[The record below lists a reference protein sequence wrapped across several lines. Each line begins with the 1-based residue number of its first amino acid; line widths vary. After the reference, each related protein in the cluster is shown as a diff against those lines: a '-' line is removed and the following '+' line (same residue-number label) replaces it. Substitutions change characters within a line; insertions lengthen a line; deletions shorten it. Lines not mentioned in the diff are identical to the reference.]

1 MLNFYFKLW
10 FSQLSGNGLKDC
22 TILSGYY
29 ISYIRATKKVST
41 ILCPEQIFAFLY
53 DVYIRSVVLG
63 VSKKSLSSK
72 YGGALISSRVIY
84 QTPNILSYF
93 NCKLR
98 RKMSVE
104 IIEQDKFIKQ
114 VFLSTEFQKIS
125 YTLLMF

>member
-1 MLNFYFKLW
+1 MIQSTFRKWIKRLYYSKRL
-10 FSQLSGNGLKDC
+10 LY
-22 TILSGYY
+22 ILYTSN
-29 ISYIRATKKVST
+29 KKGIT

-72 YGGALISSRVIY
+72 YGGALISSRIIY

-104 IIEQDKFIKQ
+104 IIEQDKLIKQ

>member
-1 MLNFYFKLW
+1 MIQSTFRKWIKRLYYSKRL
-10 FSQLSGNGLKDC
+10 LY
-22 TILSGYY
+22 ILYTSN
-29 ISYIRATKKVST
+29 KKGIT

-72 YGGALISSRVIY
+72 YGGALISSRIIY

-104 IIEQDKFIKQ
+104 IIEQDKLIKQ

-125 YTLLMF
+125 YTLFLCFR

>member
-10 FSQLSGNGLKDC
+10 FSQLSGNGSKDC

-53 DVYIRSVVLG
+53 DVYIGSVVLG
-63 VSKKSLSSK
+63 VSKKSLRSK
-72 YGGALISSRVIY
+72 YGGALISSRIIY